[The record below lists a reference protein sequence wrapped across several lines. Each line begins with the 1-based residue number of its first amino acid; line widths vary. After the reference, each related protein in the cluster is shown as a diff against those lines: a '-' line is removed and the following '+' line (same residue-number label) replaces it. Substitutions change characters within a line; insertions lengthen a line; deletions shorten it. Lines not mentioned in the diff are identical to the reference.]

1 MYTPDMFKLEDREA
15 AFALMK
21 RFDFALVVSAPGGA
35 VTASHLPILLDET
48 RGENGTLCAHMA
60 RANPQWRDFA
70 ALAEA
75 GQEVMVV
82 FSGPHAYV
90 SPRWYGH
97 EGKAVPTW
105 NYMAVHAYGPPRVVE
120 NGPHT
125 RRHLEQLVANQEAG
139 RPEPWSLDG
148 QDDGYIASMM
158 RGIVAFEV
166 PIARLEAKAK
176 LSQNKRPEERV
187 GVISA
192 LAEAEDTLAR
202 EVARQM
208 GVLVG

>member
-1 MYTPDMFKLEDREA
+1 MYVPDLFALEDREA
-15 AFALMK
+15 VFALMR

-97 EGKAVPTW
+97 AGKAVPTW
-105 NYMAVHAYGPPRVVE
+105 NYMAVHAYGPPRLVE
-120 NGPHT
+120 HGSHT
-125 RRHLEQLVANQEAG
+125 RRHLEQLVATQEAG

-148 QDDGYIASMM
+148 QDDSYIDGMM

-166 PIARLEAKAK
+166 SITRLEAKAK
-176 LSQNKRPEERV
+176 LSQNKTPEERV
-187 GVISA
+187 GVVAA
-192 LAEAEDTLAR
+192 LDAAEDTLAR

-208 GVLVG
+208 RVLVG